1 MYSNKYAYPVP
12 LSERTIINP
21 RIRMKYPEVRGFR
34 NPELQ
39 QKINEKIQDTVYK
52 TIWSQGFEKDP
63 DLMIEGNTQIALN
76 RSGVLSVVLQMH
88 FGNSRQTV
96 GFLKIKTLTFNL
108 QNGYVYRFEDLF
120 KTDEDYLTR
129 INKIIKR
136 QIVERDIPLQKKF
149 KTVERDQKFYLTTDS
164 LVIYCSH
171 NEYTPVNFG
180 ILEFVIPY
188 QELKD
193 IAYEKGPLVKMELQ
207 KTVVGEA
214 DNGKTIHLRL
224 DQTLELSLPTN
235 PSTGYTWQYV
245 QNPNPD
251 ILKETRHFLLTR
263 SKSPGS
269 PSQEY
274 WIYQPVG
281 IGATTIVLQYSRSW
295 SKEPP
300 AKTFQINITIS

>member
-1 MYSNKYAYPVP
+1 MYSNAYAYPVP

-21 RIRMKYPEVRGFR
+21 RIRMKFPAVQGFR

-88 FGNSRQTV
+88 FGNSPQTV
-96 GFLKIKTLTFNL
+96 GFLKIKALTFNL
-108 QNGYVYRFEDLF
+108 KNGYIYKFEDLF

-149 KTVERDQKFYLTTDS
+149 KTVERDQKFYLTADS
-164 LVIYCSH
+164 LVIYFSH
-171 NEYTPVNFG
+171 NEYTPGNFG

-193 IAYEKGPLVKMELQ
+193 IAYEKGPLVKMEPQ
-207 KTVVGEA
+207 KMAVGET
-214 DNGKTIHLRL
+214 DNGKTIHLMP

-245 QNPNPD
+245 QKPNPD
-251 ILKETRHFLLTR
+251 ILKEARHFLVAQG
-263 SKSPGS
+263 KNPGS
-269 PSQEY
+269 PSVEY
-274 WIYQPVG
+274 WIYHPVG
-281 IGATTIVLQYSRSW
+281 IGATPIVLQYSRSW

-300 AKTFQINITIS
+300 VNTFQVNITIS